1 MSVGQ
6 ITARL
11 DNAKA
16 DLRAIPQASAS
27 AVSALNEAS
36 ALVRSVLDGVSDKTL
51 ANDIANHGPA
61 ITAAYQ
67 SAQAAANPLDETI
80 ARFRSVGGR

>member
-11 DNAKA
+11 DGAKS
-16 DLRAIPQASAS
+16 DLRAIPQAAAQ

-36 ALVRSVLDGVSDKTL
+36 ALINSVLDGVSDKTL
-51 ANDIANHGPA
+51 ANDIANHGPG

-67 SAQAAANPLDETI
+67 STQAATRPLDETI